1 MRGYP
6 PAGYIMFSSKKLK
19 FYGGWGLG
27 AGGRGPGNPNTL
39 FLHVIPVRIIVPWH

>member
-27 AGGRGPGNPNTL
+27 AGDRVTQTL
-39 FLHVIPVRIIVPWH
+39 FSYMLFLFVL